1 MGIFTRLTDII
12 NSNITHILDK
22 AEDPDKMI
30 RMMVQEMEDT
40 LVEVRSSA
48 ARVIAERKEL
58 DRNINRLSVVQNDW
72 YAKAELALSKNRE
85 DLANAALIEK
95 SKLVDLALEL
105 EQDRD
110 PLREALKKYEK
121 DIILLEA
128 KIKEARTKQK
138 ALSERQNSASSQL
151 KVRSRLYDNRI
162 ENVMNRFN
170 LMEKRVEETESKVE
184 ATDLGREKSLQEE
197 FIDLESTEKVADEL
211 AELKAKLAKNTSK
224 ASKKA

>member
-105 EQDRD
+105 EQDCD